1 MEIKMLIGLSGKD
14 FSLSPGETSSR
25 FSSKEAKRLIDAGYA
40 VPVSAP
46 PREKA
51 VKKSAPEKRG

>member
-14 FSLSPGETSSR
+14 FSLSPGETTSR
-25 FSSKEAKRLIDAGYA
+25 FPDKEAKGLVRAGYA
-40 VPVSAP
+40 APVDGK

-51 VKKSAPEKRG
+51 VKKPAQEKRG